1 MITLLLLKIPN
12 NYTFLYIS
20 VYLCQ
25 DTPGRPGKMP
35 TAPGEREKDYKNVFI
50 LNYII
55 LDLKRNIK
63 ELFKMKEERDC

>member
-1 MITLLLLKIPN
+1 MITLLLLKISN
-12 NYTFLYIS
+12 NYTFLCIL

-25 DTPGRPGKMP
+25 CTGKAGKMP
-35 TAPGEREKDYKNVFI
+35 TAPREREKDYKNVFI
-50 LNYII
+50 LNCII